1 MNEEVDNTRNT
12 VVATLAVELA
22 RSAASNPNFDVMRD
36 SSEQF
41 AASCIAHAC
50 AVVDQS
56 NEIANFESTNAH

>member
-1 MNEEVDNTRNT
+1 MNKQADATRNT
-12 VVATLAVELA
+12 VAATLAVELA
-22 RSAASNPNFDVMRD
+22 RSAVSNPNFDVMRD

-56 NEIANFESTNAH
+56 NEIANFESTDAH